1 MNGLIN
7 LLISQARKKAM
18 SKSFSAPSL
27 AQLFEA
33 PENYRGCF
41 GWLCG
46 YSADKDFLEDAAF
59 RFTRQSAAQRAFIG
73 NIVLAVMLDPGNL
86 HIKFD
91 EAPGVMHLPIKKS
104 DTKPF
109 SLLHAK
115 VAILGFRH
123 EKEAGNW
130 KARLIVST
138 GNWTRET
145 LEKSL
150 DLAWCVDLVSDDL
163 KNTNDAI
170 RQQCADIKAAWD
182 LLSWLGN
189 YFDLRILNPE
199 TPGKLDEKTGSAKEM
214 VESWIA
220 NASSKAKQAKS
231 FFIDNRKKSLCDQ
244 LPEMII
250 AERQVKRNYLGMGS
264 GFFENQ
270 TNGSVPSVL
279 DEIVTSLKNHNLLT
293 AKPEKDVF
301 VNPMACQ
308 AVASSLVALSKA
320 GFTVRP
326 AGQPSILFGNGLQRS
341 LHAKFIFSANC
352 RENSNYCSSAW
363 VYLGSG
369 NLTGPGFSNRMSA
382 TAGNLEAGVV
392 FFPEDLCWEPERGLE
407 PHQLVTNLLPVQ
419 WDTDVSDPTIS
430 ISPGSEMP
438 ERESNYTAPP
448 VAWLNWC
455 ASHESTCLKAP
466 EGATKAFEILNQ
478 DDQICSVDADGN
490 FLWPWKRPLYVI
502 LIWQDDGTTR
512 RSSVPVMD
520 EYGRIAATKLSEIE
534 LDEAWCQLANFP
546 IPPEDEELPP
556 GDDPPPLDTVN
567 NPTGSTPIIP
577 SPTTDRDY
585 PIRKMMQLIENI
597 AVKQTSILQEDWIA
611 WCTRL
616 EQCLVQAAGSTVV
629 KEFEKLLINPLSP
642 LWEPPFRPLFAE
654 TSQTAEGIRY
664 EAVLRKIETE
674 WNPNGVELKRIG
686 GNNGI

>member
-1 MNGLIN
+1 
-7 LLISQARKKAM
+7 M
-18 SKSFSAPSL
+18 SKSFSARSL

-59 RFTRQSAAQRAFIG
+59 RFTRQSAAQRAYAG
-73 NIVLAVMLDPGNL
+73 NIALAIMLDPGNP

-91 EAPGVMHLPIKKS
+91 EASGVMHLPIKNVE
-104 DTKPF
+104 TKPF

-115 VAILGFRH
+115 VAILGFKH
-123 EKEAGNW
+123 EEKAGNW
-130 KARLIVST
+130 KVRLIVST

-150 DLAWCVDLVSDDL
+150 DLAWCVDLSSDDL
-163 KNTNDAI
+163 KNINDAI
-170 RQQCADIKAAWD
+170 RQQCADIRAAWD
-182 LLSWLGN
+182 LLSWLGS
-189 YFDLRILNPE
+189 YFDLRVLNPE
-199 TPGKLDEKTGSAKEM
+199 IPDKLDKDAGSTRKI
-214 VESWIA
+214 VEFWIA
-220 NASSKAKQAKS
+220 QASSKAEQSKS
-231 FFIDNRKKSLCDQ
+231 FFVDNRKKSLCDQ
-244 LPEMII
+244 FPERII
-250 AERQVKRNYLGMGS
+250 AGGGVKRNYLGMGS

-270 TNGSVPSVL
+270 TDGAVPSVL
-279 DEIVTSLKNHNLLT
+279 YNIVTSLQKHKLLT
-293 AKPEKDVF
+293 AKPEKDIF

-308 AVASSLVALSKA
+308 AVATSIKALSKA

-326 AGQPSILFGNGLQRS
+326 AGQPTDLFRNTQPRS

-352 RENSNYCSSAW
+352 REKSNYCSSAW

-392 FFPEDLCWEPERGLE
+392 FFPEDLYWEPERGLE

-430 ISPGSEMP
+430 ISPGSEML
-438 ERESNYTAPP
+438 ERQSNYTAPP

-455 ASHESTCLKAP
+455 INQESTYLNTP
-466 EGATKAFEILNQ
+466 EGATGPFEVLDQ
-478 DDQICSVDADGN
+478 DDRICCVDAGGN

-502 LIWQDDGTTR
+502 LIWQDDGTTQQ
-512 RSSVPVMD
+512 SSVPVMD
-520 EYGRIAATKLSEIE
+520 EYGRLAATKLSEID

-546 IPPEDEELPP
+546 IPPEDEELQP
-556 GDDPPPLDTVN
+556 GDEPPPPDTVN
-567 NPTGSTPIIP
+567 KPTGTTPIIP
-577 SPTTDRDY
+577 SPSADRDY

-616 EQCLVQAAGSTVV
+616 EQCLVQAAGSSVV
-629 KEFEKLLINPLSP
+629 KEFEKLFINPLSP
-642 LWEPPFRPLFAE
+642 LWEPPFRPSFAE
-654 TSQTAEGIRY
+654 TSQSTEGIRY

-674 WNPNGVELKRIG
+674 WNPNGVKLKRIG
-686 GNNGI
+686 GDNGV